1 MQLLPERLFTNLPT
15 YTCLLN
21 LTLLPLPTGSP
32 ELNPTKQ
39 VWEQLRHRGLANRRY
54 DSYELIVGVS
64 CDAWNAFTQI
74 PGAIHSLCRCNRASL
89 DVNGGML

>member
-1 MQLLPERLFTNLPT
+1 MQLLPERLFTHLPT

-39 VWEQLRHRGLANRRY
+39 VWQQLRDLGLANRRY
-54 DSYELIVGVS
+54 NSYELIVDV
-64 CDAWNAFTQI
+64 AAM
-74 PGAIHSLCRCNRASL
+74 PGPPSPRYPVLSILYARVIGP
-89 DVNGGML
+89 V